1 MKSGGRANLYVLP
14 RAGIRFNN
22 RTFTEPAPFPVA
34 IPPVASGIYAILV
47 LDESCRPRPFRAIYF
62 GESGNF
68 LDRITEKHERFGDWT
83 LEAGGVANTYVAFCP
98 TPLLKEEQ
106 RRWVKNDL
114 ITRYRP
120 ICNLKDNKNPFAYQS
135 LLGIAK

>member
-1 MKSGGRANLYVLP
+1 MKSAVRANLYVLR

-22 RTFTEPAPFPVA
+22 CTFTEPTSFALA
-34 IPPVASGIYAILV
+34 MPPVASGIYVILAP
-47 LDESCRPRPFRAIYF
+47 DDSCRPRPFRAIYF

-68 LDRITEKHERFGDWT
+68 LDRVTEKHERFDDWT

-106 RRWVKNDL
+106 RRWVENDL
-114 ITRYRP
+114 VTRYRP
-120 ICNLKDNKNPFAYQS
+120 VCNLKDNKNPFTYQS